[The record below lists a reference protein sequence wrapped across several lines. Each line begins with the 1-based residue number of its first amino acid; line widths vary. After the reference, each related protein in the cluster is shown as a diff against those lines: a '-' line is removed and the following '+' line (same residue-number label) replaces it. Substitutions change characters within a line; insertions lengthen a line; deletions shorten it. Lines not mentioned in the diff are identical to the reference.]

1 MSLESSYHELP
12 ARRRLKTHPS
22 QPLQRGNWRRFWQ
35 GCLFLAFCLVFV
47 PLLVAQADQLKPG
60 EEIGAVRIDGIERLL
75 SAIDV
80 YGEVRNTDELGRFAI
95 NGIPVTVYNR
105 KFQHRVYLKAGIQP
119 LAIRV
124 GEESKTFVESSGD
137 SASSLH
143 DRFTEAVRRSRTED
157 QEALEEQAKAFRRL
171 IEKDPYSVKFHRA
184 YVEASN
190 QKERIIRQY
199 EEWFDSAEF
208 SGTSQLPN
216 VCLVYF
222 AGYAYEL
229 AEEWEL
235 ARIKYQ
241 ETLWLDE
248 YFAPAHLG
256 LAKYYRHRY
265 DKQKR
270 DPDEAWR
277 KALEHCQLAKLYN
290 YNDVFYVA
298 EEIGEFYNEIL
309 KAQSGNKSLYAGA
322 YLSRSLF
329 HPSIRNRIRD
339 VAEYQIPAELPELSL
354 AKAYLSTL
362 KPERW
367 DISPDPDEDR
377 LSKQLAEVK
386 AVEEQ
391 ISKLAEGERGYELY
405 IVLGDVYS
413 TMGDYFQKSGAY
425 IDAGYSGLADNYYK
439 RALTF
444 YYGAGQPTE
453 QSTVTYCE
461 AIIQLH
467 RDRDP
472 IRGDALLRIANWKAI
487 RDAIVGKDVEE
498 LSRLASLLREALLC
512 FTDERKRDNI
522 RERLDEIYRIAPG

>member
-1 MSLESSYHELP
+1 MAVGELV
-12 ARRRLKTHPS
+12 K
-22 QPLQRGNWRRFWQ
+22 
-35 GCLFLAFCLVFV
+35 GCLFFALWLLFV
-47 PLLVAQADQLKPG
+47 PLLAAQADQLKPR
-60 EEIGAVRIDGIERLL
+60 EEIGTVRIDRVGRLL
-75 SAIDV
+75 SAVDV
-80 YGEVRNTDELGRFAI
+80 YGEVRNTDELERFAI
-95 NGIPVTVYNR
+95 NGVPVRVYNR
-105 KFQHRVYLKAGIQP
+105 KFQHRVYLKPGTQP
-119 LAIRV
+119 LVIRV
-124 GEESKTFVESSGD
+124 GDESKTYVESAGD
-137 SASSLH
+137 SASDLN

-157 QEALEEQAKAFRRL
+157 PGILEEQAKVFGRL
-171 IEKDPYSVKFHRA
+171 IEKDPYNIGFHRA

-190 QKERIIRQY
+190 QKAGIIRQY
-199 EEWFDSAEF
+199 DEWFNNVEF
-208 SGTSQLPN
+208 SGSPELPN

-222 AGYAYEL
+222 AGYAHEL
-229 AEEWEL
+229 AGEWEL
-235 ARIKYQ
+235 ARIKYG

-270 DPDEAWR
+270 DSDEAWR
-277 KALEHCQLAKLYN
+277 KALEHCQLARLYN
-290 YNDVFYVA
+290 YNDVFYMA
-298 EEIGEFYNEIL
+298 GEIGEFYNEIL
-309 KAQSGNKSLYAGA
+309 NAQRGSKGLYADA

-329 HPSIRNRIRD
+329 HPSIRNRIKD
-339 VAEYQIPAELPELSL
+339 VTESPKLSL
-354 AKAYLSTL
+354 AKAYLSAL

-377 LSKQLAEVK
+377 LRKQLAEVK
-386 AVEEQ
+386 ALEEQ

-405 IVLGDVYS
+405 VTLGDVYS
-413 TMGDYFQKSGAY
+413 TMGDFFQRFGAY
-425 IDAGYSGLADNYYK
+425 IDAGYSDMSDIYYK

-453 QSTVTYCE
+453 QSAVTYYE

-472 IRGDALLRIANWKAI
+472 IRGDALLRMANWKAI

-498 LSRLASLLREALLC
+498 LSKLASLLREALLC

>member
-1 MSLESSYHELP
+1 
-12 ARRRLKTHPS
+12 
-22 QPLQRGNWRRFWQ
+22 
-35 GCLFLAFCLVFV
+35 V
-47 PLLVAQADQLKPG
+47 PLLAAQADQLKPS
-60 EEIGAVRIDGIERLL
+60 EEIGTVRIKRVERSL

-95 NGIPVTVYNR
+95 NGVPVRVYNR
-105 KFQHRVYLKAGIQP
+105 RFQHRVYLKAGTQP
-119 LAIRV
+119 LVIRV
-124 GEESKTFVESSGD
+124 GDESNTFVESARD

-157 QEALEEQAKAFRRL
+157 PGILEEQAEAFKRL
-171 IEKDPYSVKFHRA
+171 IEKDPYNLKFHRA

-190 QKERIIRQY
+190 QKARVIRQY
-199 EEWFDSAEF
+199 DEWFNNVEF
-208 SGTSQLPN
+208 SGSPELPN

-222 AGYAYEL
+222 AGYAHEL

-248 YFAPAHLG
+248 CFAPAHLG
-256 LAKYYRHRY
+256 LAEYYRHRY

-270 DPDEAWR
+270 DSDEAWR
-277 KALEHCQLAKLYN
+277 RALEHCQLANLYN
-290 YNDVFYVA
+290 YNDVFNMTG
-298 EEIGEFYNEIL
+298 EIGEFYNEIL
-309 KAQSGNKSLYAGA
+309 NAQIGSKSLYADA

-329 HPSIRNRIRD
+329 HPSIRNRIKD
-339 VAEYQIPAELPELSL
+339 VTEYQIPSELPELSL
-354 AKAYLSTL
+354 AKAYLSAL

-377 LSKQLAEVK
+377 LRKQLAEVR
-386 AVEEQ
+386 VIEEQ
-391 ISKLAEGERGYELY
+391 VSELAEDEKRYELY

-413 TMGDYFQKSGAY
+413 IMGDYFQRFGAY
-425 IDAGYSGLADNYYK
+425 IDAGYSDMSDIYYK

-444 YYGAGQPTE
+444 YYGASKPAE
-453 QSTVTYCE
+453 QRNVPYYE

-472 IRGDALLRIANWKAI
+472 IRGDALLRKANWKSI
-487 RDAIVGKDVEE
+487 RDATVKRDVEE
-498 LSRLASLLREALLC
+498 LSKLASLLREALLC
-512 FTDERKRDNI
+512 FNDERKKDNI